1 MIRTAEDVGIIVLL
15 DDRFQQYSYRRL
27 FPREWEQVQPVTVDT
42 VAKRWWSASGM
53 PGCMQGMIFN
63 VIRELISDMTI
74 HITTYDTCVYV
85 DKSVDFVD
93 YLWFYT
99 EKTTDGSKMVY
110 NSKRTVVDKKTNGTG
125 SVNERYGD

>member
-1 MIRTAEDVGIIVLL
+1 ME
-15 DDRFQQYSYRRL
+15 RFWDAWLWQ
-27 FPREWEQVQPVTVDT
+27 
-42 VAKRWWSASGM
+42 K
-53 PGCMQGMIFN
+53 MIFN
-63 VIRELISDMTI
+63 VIHELISDMTI

-110 NSKRTVVDKKTNGTG
+110 NSKRTVVDKKTK
-125 SVNERYGD
+125 RYWISQ

>member
-1 MIRTAEDVGIIVLL
+1 
-15 DDRFQQYSYRRL
+15 
-27 FPREWEQVQPVTVDT
+27 
-42 VAKRWWSASGM
+42 M
-53 PGCMQGMIFN
+53 PGCGKRDDFQCDTR
-63 VIRELISDMTI
+63 VDIRYDN

-110 NSKRTVVDKKTNGTG
+110 NSKRIDVDK
-125 SVNERYGD
+125 

>member
-1 MIRTAEDVGIIVLL
+1 
-15 DDRFQQYSYRRL
+15 
-27 FPREWEQVQPVTVDT
+27 
-42 VAKRWWSASGM
+42 
-53 PGCMQGMIFN
+53 MIFN

-93 YLWFYT
+93 YSGFYT

-110 NSKRTVVDKKTNGTG
+110 NSKRTVVDKKTK
-125 SVNERYGD
+125 RY

>member
-1 MIRTAEDVGIIVLL
+1 MGYTRWPVSGSPMAFCCKI
-15 DDRFQQYSYRRL
+15 SRR
-27 FPREWEQVQPVTVDT
+27 
-42 VAKRWWSASGM
+42 
-53 PGCMQGMIFN
+53 IFN
-63 VIRELISDMTI
+63 VIHELISDMTI

-110 NSKRTVVDKKTNGTG
+110 NSKRIDVDK
-125 SVNERYGD
+125 

>member
-1 MIRTAEDVGIIVLL
+1 MGRLVVAATMTFETMTFDMIT
-15 DDRFQQYSYRRL
+15 
-27 FPREWEQVQPVTVDT
+27 
-42 VAKRWWSASGM
+42 
-53 PGCMQGMIFN
+53 
-63 VIRELISDMTI
+63 ELIYNMTI

-110 NSKRTVVDKKTNGTG
+110 NSKRMYVDKL
-125 SVNERYGD
+125 

>member
-1 MIRTAEDVGIIVLL
+1 
-15 DDRFQQYSYRRL
+15 
-27 FPREWEQVQPVTVDT
+27 
-42 VAKRWWSASGM
+42 M
-53 PGCMQGMIFN
+53 PGCGKRDDFQCDTR
-63 VIRELISDMTI
+63 VDIRYDNPHN

-110 NSKRTVVDKKTNGTG
+110 NSKRTVVDKKTK
-125 SVNERYGD
+125 RYWISQ